1 MFKINKIINISILLL
16 ICFILIGC
24 KDKTNEQSKEPTK
37 EQEEFIDI
45 KKINAELY
53 NSNSSKRNSRR
64 NTFNSIFSFENEDL
78 DTHKHTYIDGVCS
91 CGATDP
97 NYVPPHVHEFVHGE
111 CECGEKDPDYIV
123 EGLIPAGQYVV
134 LFKSETE
141 IQFTITL
148 DNPKAESIDAIEL
161 TCDDPKSQILMDG
174 KYENI
179 QYSEDKTII
188 VNWSQENPYKKTY
201 QIKTTSEETIQTLKV
216 VDIKVNG
223 EWQNKELSNDELKI
237 YKIENNDI
245 AVFTVD
251 NTIEEYSFK
260 VLSCS
265 NVKSYDVIFNDR
277 YIEADETG
285 TYRVNEDGKIRIRYV
300 YDFNGYEAEWEIE
313 KEIELMKFNFD
324 QGEFVGSIAGLDCLS
339 DCRVLL
345 TFTGTDINIDSIEI
359 VFTQEKWGEKALT
372 RTLNFE
378 YGFVYSSNY
387 CYGDYDILRN
397 IFGYTYMGEEF
408 KLDATTSVGIIFN
421 VNGNNMMKTHSY
433 ELYITTN
440 LLYIVKLMK

>member
-24 KDKTNEQSKEPTK
+24 KDKTNEQSKEPPK

-97 NYVPPHVHEFVHGE
+97 NYVPPHVHEFVYGK

-161 TCDDPKSQILMDG
+161 TCDDPESQILMDG
-174 KYENI
+174 RYENI

-201 QIKTTSEETIQTLKV
+201 QIRTTSEETIQTLKV

-245 AVFTVD
+245 AVLTID

-260 VLSCS
+260 ILSCS

-277 YIEADETG
+277 YIEADATG

-313 KEIELMKFNFD
+313 KDIELFGFELGYYDPNLPGYAHLNITLHPNGVSLVF
-324 QGEFVGSIAGLDCLS
+324 S
-339 DCRVLL
+339 
-345 TFTGTDINIDSIEI
+345 GTDIKNESIKYIFSKGSEYYCADLRYNSDRQGYEYSVYNYLPEAQWFEKHYDWSFYQIQKIEKTNFYIQFGVNLYQIAIDLDYNI
-359 VFTQEKWGEKALT
+359 
-372 RTLNFE
+372 
-378 YGFVYSSNY
+378 
-387 CYGDYDILRN
+387 IL
-397 IFGYTYMGEEF
+397 
-408 KLDATTSVGIIFN
+408 
-421 VNGNNMMKTHSY
+421 
-433 ELYITTN
+433 EL
-440 LLYIVKLMK
+440 VK